1 MALSRVILATSIA
14 AEGIEIIHNENGL
27 ICDDADSFVES
38 IDFILKNP
46 DGMKNISIRAR
57 ETVENLYNSKEA
69 FESLGQF
76 LKRI

>member
-1 MALSRVILATSIA
+1 
-14 AEGIEIIHNENGL
+14 
-27 ICDDADSFVES
+27 
-38 IDFILKNP
+38 LKNP